1 MRILDKSRHAYNSA
15 RKNKK
20 KCFFCDSEVIS
31 AQNCTFFS
39 YNHWYVLVN
48 KHPYQNGNVML
59 VPKKHKTKLSQLSE
73 FEWIEF
79 SKAIVEVQMVLKN
92 YFKTESF
99 NIGINEG
106 KASGRSVSHLHWQ
119 IIPRWFKN
127 PNAVGVFADIHVVT
141 MSPFELKEILKKND
155 I

>member
-1 MRILDKSRHAYNSA
+1 LGF
-15 RKNKK
+15 KN
-20 KCFFCDSEVIS
+20 V
-31 AQNCTFFS
+31 
-39 YNHWYVLVN
+39 
-48 KHPYQNGNVML
+48 
-59 VPKKHKTKLSQLSE
+59 
-73 FEWIEF
+73 
-79 SKAIVEVQMVLKN
+79 
-92 YFKTESF
+92 YFLGYSSL
-99 NIGINEG
+99 NEG